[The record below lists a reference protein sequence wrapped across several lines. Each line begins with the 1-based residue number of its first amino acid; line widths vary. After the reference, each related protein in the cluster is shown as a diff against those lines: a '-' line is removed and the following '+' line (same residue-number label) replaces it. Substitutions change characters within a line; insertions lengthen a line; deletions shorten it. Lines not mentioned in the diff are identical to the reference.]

1 MEGDTD
7 SFIVRIWHEAVDRA
21 GNVLAWKGYI
31 EQVGADRH
39 LYFQDLDVM
48 ARFIQGQCR
57 LPPGVG
63 AHNPRGESDSSH
75 PQQ

>member
-7 SFIVRIWHEAVDRA
+7 SFIVRIWREALDSA
-21 GNVLAWKGYI
+21 GNVLSWKGYI
-31 EQVGADRH
+31 EQVGADRY

-63 AHNPRGESDSSH
+63 ARNLPGESG
-75 PQQ
+75 